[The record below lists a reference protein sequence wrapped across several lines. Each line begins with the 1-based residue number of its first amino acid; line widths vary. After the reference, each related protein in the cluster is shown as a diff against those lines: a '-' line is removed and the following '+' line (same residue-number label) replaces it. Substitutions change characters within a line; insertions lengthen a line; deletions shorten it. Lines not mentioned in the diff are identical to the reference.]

1 MCCNCKLLYVAL
13 DLICFTGVCALEN
26 KIYCVGGWNGQVGIK
41 QCDVFDPETST
52 WSSIASLN
60 IGNFSAILSFIVST
74 DYKSST
80 VVQQVVA

>member
-1 MCCNCKLLYVAL
+1 MCCKLLNSL
-13 DLICFTGVCALEN
+13 NLICFTGVCALEN

-60 IGNFSAILSFIVST
+60 IGNLILMQYFYSINLLL
-74 DYKSST
+74 D
-80 VVQQVVA
+80 